1 LLQGQTTLSVQID
14 SVTGKIDSLKVSVK
28 EIKRL
33 IERLQSF
40 YGKESHV
47 IGSKD
52 EAFII
57 YRDDLNNLNKVKFK
71 EVIIGRNEQTHKV
84 ELRFPDGNVKSL
96 GIADPTVSRK
106 HLRLNVIDSKI
117 IITDLGSKNGTYIN
131 GARITSNTPYELKS
145 EAKIKIG
152 FNTEFELKIADSM

>member
-1 LLQGQTTLSVQID
+1 
-14 SVTGKIDSLKVSVK
+14 
-28 EIKRL
+28 L

-131 GARITSNTPYELKS
+131 SARITSNTPYELKS